1 MNILCYNI
9 EKGLIEAIA
18 LKLLPS
24 GFHIFHAE
32 SIFDL
37 KKILFSK
44 GIRLIIADLT
54 DDKNKNE
61 INIKF
66 LKWLSTIDQ
75 KNEIKRIIISSAT
88 DEYSIRKL
96 MEMGIHSFISKKNP
110 TADIIEKIEGIISKM
125 DLNIKDGRQHVR
137 VKPSD
142 DENPLINFYIG
153 SEKITGKIV
162 NISMGGVLVQ
172 VPDKAQIIG
181 ITKDQEIPRIHLSL
195 SNKKI
200 ILNALVV
207 LKRENLLALKYTSVG
222 DLYKESLSK
231 YIFSKIS
238 KI

>member
-9 EKGLIEAIA
+9 EKGLMEAIA
-18 LKLLPS
+18 MKLLPN

-54 DDKNKNE
+54 DDKNKDE

-75 KNEIKRIIISSAT
+75 KNEMKRIIISSAT
-88 DEYSIRKL
+88 DEYSVRKL
-96 MEMGIHSFISKKNP
+96 MELGIQSFISKKNP
-110 TADIIEKIEGIISKM
+110 TADIIQKIEAVLNKM
-125 DLNIKDGRQHVR
+125 NFNMKDGRQHVR
-137 VKPSD
+137 VKPED
-142 DENPLINFYIG
+142 NENPLVNFYIG
-153 SEKITGKIV
+153 SDKISGKIV

-172 VPDKAQIIG
+172 VKDKAQIIG

-195 SNKKI
+195 NNKKI
-200 ILNALVV
+200 ILNGLVV

-222 DLYKESLSK
+222 EVYRESLSK
-231 YIFSKIS
+231 YIFKKIS
-238 KI
+238 KV